1 MIELDD
7 VHKRLGDR
15 DILKGLTLRIPKG
28 VNFVLMGPSGTGK
41 SVTLKHVIGIF
52 KPDQGQVRVDGQDVP
67 AMDRDALMGLRR
79 RMGYLFQ
86 NGALINWLSVAENV
100 ALPLKEHG
108 RLTRSEVEERVHQAL
123 QHVGMDH
130 AAKQHPPDISGGMK
144 LRAGLARALGE
155 RQQLFASTG
164 GSHGAL
170 LATADGDVVA
180 CGEDVGRHNALDKAI
195 GAAAAAGA
203 PLAECV
209 AVLSGRA
216 GFDLVVKCLRTRVAV
231 IVSVS
236 APSALAFDLCAAA
249 GATLVGFARG
259 DSHRVYCGAE
269 RLVSDAS

>member
-86 NGALINWLSVAENV
+86 NGALINWLTVEDNV

-108 RLTRSEVEERVHQAL
+108 GLPRDEVAERVHRAL
-123 QHVGMDH
+123 KLVGMDH
-130 AAKQHPPDISGGMK
+130 AARQSPPDISGGMK
-144 LRAGLARALGE
+144 LRAGLARALVTQPEYVLYDEPNAGLDPIIS
-155 RQQLFASTG
+155 QQIHELIAEVRDTLAVTGLIVTHSRACATQCGDRIGILEGGKLGLQGSVDEIVASD
-164 GSHGAL
+164 H
-170 LATADGDVVA
+170 
-180 CGEDVGRHNALDKAI
+180 
-195 GAAAAAGA
+195 
-203 PLAECV
+203 PLA
-209 AVLSGRA
+209 RA
-216 GFDLVVKCLRTRVAV
+216 FMGE
-231 IVSVS
+231 
-236 APSALAFDLCAAA
+236 
-249 GATLVGFARG
+249 G
-259 DSHRVYCGAE
+259 
-269 RLVSDAS
+269 SD